1 MKREAKNNPEPHE
14 PPGPLDACLR
24 GEVDEGVAVGGQYV
38 RAWQGAEL
46 LPPELLSIELK
57 TTDFSAHH
65 LATILET

>member
-14 PPGPLDACLR
+14 PPGPLDAGLR

-46 LPPELLSIELK
+46 LPPELFLLN
-57 TTDFSAHH
+57 
-65 LATILET
+65 